1 MNNDNI
7 KEFWKNRAD
16 KYDITQ
22 SYNITNLEENKKLQK
37 IKIDNELQKISNIF
51 SPSKNK
57 ILLDLGSGLGFWSFK
72 FAAEVKKVIAVDF
85 VEKMNLSVK
94 REVEKLNIYN
104 LELVTSDVVDFIPNI
119 KIDYVFLS
127 GVLLYLNDQRALKLI
142 KNIYSYTNNNSE
154 VLVRDATGLNGRYVI
169 KNKYSEA
176 LKSNYSAIYRSKKE
190 IITLFETNGFVLK
203 YNDDMFK
210 SGSPL
215 NKWDETRLRVY
226 LFKRRK

>member
-1 MNNDNI
+1 
-7 KEFWKNRAD
+7 
-16 KYDITQ
+16 
-22 SYNITNLEENKKLQK
+22 
-37 IKIDNELQKISNIF
+37 
-51 SPSKNK
+51 
-57 ILLDLGSGLGFWSFK
+57 
-72 FAAEVKKVIAVDF
+72 
-85 VEKMNLSVK
+85 MNLSVK
-94 REVEKLNIYN
+94 REAEKLNIYN